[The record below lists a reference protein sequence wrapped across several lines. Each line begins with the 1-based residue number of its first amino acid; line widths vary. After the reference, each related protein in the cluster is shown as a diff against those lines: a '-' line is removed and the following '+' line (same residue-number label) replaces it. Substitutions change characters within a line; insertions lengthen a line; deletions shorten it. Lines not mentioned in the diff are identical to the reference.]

1 MASHKC
7 IRDAYRCKCSGK
19 LRFIIPS
26 RLITWAS
33 VTKCKGFKK
42 DGDRHLPCIARQS
55 ISANQSLTSARATKS
70 MCNILC
76 VSGAALLTACTS
88 VPRIEQVHVAVPVPC
103 QQTVPVRPVMP
114 TEALAL
120 DTTLD
125 AFVAAAIAELERRE
139 GYEGQLRAAL
149 AACTAPV
156 Q

>member
-1 MASHKC
+1 M
-7 IRDAYRCKCSGK
+7 
-19 LRFIIPS
+19 P
-26 RLITWAS
+26 
-33 VTKCKGFKK
+33 
-42 DGDRHLPCIARQS
+42 
-55 ISANQSLTSARATKS
+55 
-70 MCNILC
+70 
-76 VSGAALLTACTS
+76 
-88 VPRIEQVHVAVPVPC
+88 VPVVC
-103 QQTVPVRPVMP
+103 QETEPVRPVMP